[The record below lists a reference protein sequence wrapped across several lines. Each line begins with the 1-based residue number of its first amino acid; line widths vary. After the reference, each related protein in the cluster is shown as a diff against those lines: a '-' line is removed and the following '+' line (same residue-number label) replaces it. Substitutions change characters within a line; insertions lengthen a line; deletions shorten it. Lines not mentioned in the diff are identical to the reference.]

1 MGTAPQGA
9 PTAVTNA
16 RDAEEIAPAR
26 VESIAHAARHG
37 LRWSLVGAF
46 ATRLGG
52 LALGVVLARILTP
65 TDFGLYAIGLAAMYF
80 VMHVNDMGIIAAT
93 VQWRGKLDDMAP
105 TATTMALFCSIAIYA
120 AFWLAA
126 PSVASFAGSP
136 DATPVIRLL
145 TTVMLLDGVTA
156 VRVGSLQ
163 RSFQQHHIT
172 IANMFGLSANAA
184 VAIPLAV
191 WGAGAMSFAAG
202 QVAGAI
208 ITACVVLRAARMP
221 WRFGFDRGIA
231 KHLMRFGVPLAA
243 ALGVEAV
250 LLNTDYIVVGRVAGA
265 TALGFYLLAFN
276 VSSWAPGVIG
286 TAIRWVSVPSFSRLS
301 EHDGDLSPAVRRSV
315 TVLFAVV
322 LPIAILT
329 AVLAPAIIGFL
340 YGDSWA
346 PSAPVLRYLI
356 VLGAVRM
363 LAQLTVDVLIG
374 AGVTRSA
381 LWLNLGWTIALVPAL
396 VIGANRDGT
405 RGVAVAHVLVALGV
419 ALPLAF
425 ALLHHAGVQLR
436 PMWITLVR
444 PIVAGLLAA
453 VVCILVAELAGDSH
467 LVKLIAAGGSA
478 LVVYTVVALPRDLRR
493 RLTAQVA
500 ATVTGTRTREASR

>member
-1 MGTAPQGA
+1 
-9 PTAVTNA
+9 V
-16 RDAEEIAPAR
+16 
-26 VESIAHAARHG
+26 
-37 LRWSLVGAF
+37 
-46 ATRLGG
+46 TRLGG

-105 TATTMALFCSIAIYA
+105 TATTVALFFSVVIYA
-120 AFWLAA
+120 LFWVAA
-126 PSVASFAGSP
+126 PSVAGFAGSP
-136 DATPVIRLL
+136 AATPVIRLL
-145 TTVMLLDGVTA
+145 TTVMLVDGVTA
-156 VRVGSLQ
+156 VRVGCLQ
-163 RSFQQHHIT
+163 RNFRQHRIT
-172 IANMFGLSANAA
+172 IANMFGLTANAA

-208 ITACVVLRAARMP
+208 VTACVVLRAARMP
-221 WRFGFDRGIA
+221 WRFGFDRTIA
-231 KHLMRFGVPLAA
+231 KSLMRFGVPLAA
-243 ALGVEAV
+243 ALGIEAV
-250 LLNTDYIVVGRVAGA
+250 LLNTDYIVVGRVTGA

-301 EHDGDLSPAVRRSV
+301 ENEGELSPAVRRSIS
-315 TVLFAVV
+315 VLFAVV

-340 YGDSWA
+340 YGASWA
-346 PSAPVLRYLI
+346 PSAPVLRFLI

-363 LAQLTVDVLIG
+363 FAQLTVDILIG

-396 VIGANRDGT
+396 IIGANRDGI
-405 RGVAVAHVLVALGV
+405 RGVAIAHVLVALGV
-419 ALPLAF
+419 ALPLA
-425 ALLHHAGVQLR
+425 LVILRRAGVQLG
-436 PMWITLVR
+436 PMWSTLVR
-444 PIVAGLLAA
+444 PIVAGLLAT
-453 VVCILVAELAGDSH
+453 VVCILVADLIGDSYF
-467 LVKLIAAGGSA
+467 LELIAAGGIALIVYTAIVVPQDVRRRWTGQATA
-478 LVVYTVVALPRDLRR
+478 LV
-493 RLTAQVA
+493 
-500 ATVTGTRTREASR
+500 TGLRTREAS